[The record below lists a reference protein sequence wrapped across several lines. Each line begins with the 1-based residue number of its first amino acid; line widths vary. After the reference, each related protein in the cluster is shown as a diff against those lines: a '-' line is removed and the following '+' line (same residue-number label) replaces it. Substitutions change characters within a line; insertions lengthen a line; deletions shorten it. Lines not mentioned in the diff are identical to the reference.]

1 MLLERETTIQTRF
14 HVKFSTP
21 VILAFKKLAKSF
33 LPTLMKNRVSH
44 IFGFQVRG
52 GKATTYCWGQA
63 ENFVMR
69 LEKEEGWRRRPFGFP
84 LFEGEGACKGETQNA
99 GEVMASGAAGAA
111 Q

>member
-63 ENFVMR
+63 EDFVMR
-69 LEKEEGWRRRPFGFP
+69 LEKGRGMEEEALWLP
-84 LFEGEGACKGETQNA
+84 TI
-99 GEVMASGAAGAA
+99 
-111 Q
+111 